1 MGWTPCGEIV
11 WIGGMEDG
19 WMLWNGGMD
28 RRTRGFVLWWCS
40 VGLGWCWVIHGLK
53 ITFPFSRR
61 LVWVSQSVM
70 SCHFMSCQSIIWR
83 PLKRNEKLR
92 HPSVLVPSSP
102 IHTFFR
108 RYAASNFKQQI
119 HTHTCAKNTTYY
131 VLLVIHDDKN
141 RMKLHLNEWQ
151 WQWLVLH
158 LLLMAPLLVLLLKE
172 SWSSSPERNM
182 PCFIPCS

>member
-1 MGWTPCGEIV
+1 
-11 WIGGMEDG
+11 MEDG

-28 RRTRGFVLWWCS
+28 RRTRGFVVVLCW
-40 VGLGWCWVIHGLK
+40 VGLMLGHSRVKNNVSFQSQIGL
-53 ITFPFSRR
+53 
-61 LVWVSQSVM
+61 SQSVRHVM
-70 SCHFMSCQSIIWR
+70 SFHVMSCQSIIWR

-141 RMKLHLNEWQ
+141 RMKLHLNE
-151 WQWLVLH
+151 
-158 LLLMAPLLVLLLKE
+158 
-172 SWSSSPERNM
+172 
-182 PCFIPCS
+182 